1 MFMTRFLHAADIHL
15 DSPLVG
21 LTRYEGAPVDLLR
34 TATRSAFSALVD
46 LAIQEAVDFLVI
58 AGDLYDGDWRDY
70 NTGLFFC
77 KEMGRLYEADIPVF
91 LLYGNHDAK
100 SELTKQLRLPKNVHE
115 FSAKQPQ
122 TFRLDDLRVALHG
135 QSFRT
140 AATLDNLAAAY
151 PDVIPGWL
159 NIGVL
164 HTALDGH
171 SAHDPYAPCAIP
183 ELLAKGYDY
192 WALGH
197 VHEYAIRYMDPW
209 IVFPGNLQ
217 GRHIREQGPRGAVLV
232 TANDEGITVDRRYVD
247 VLRWYHLHADASRAN
262 SLDEVVDT
270 VSQLIEP
277 VVRQQADGR
286 SMALRI
292 TVRGRS
298 KAHGQLF
305 GFENQLRADVLAQA
319 NAIAGDMLWVEK
331 VCVETLPALS
341 AEDLM
346 SRSDALADLQDL
358 LADASSDPE
367 FLESLGND
375 LKYLVDGCRK
385 ELFTDV
391 ATLQAIREG
400 KLREVIDQVGP
411 GLLAR
416 LASEP

>member
-1 MFMTRFLHAADIHL
+1 MSMTRFLHAADIHL

-46 LAIQEAVDFLVI
+46 TAINEAVDFVVI

-77 KEMGRLYEADIPVF
+77 KEMGRLYEADIPVY

-115 FSAKQPQ
+115 FSAKHPE

-140 AATLDNLAAAY
+140 AATLDNLAAGY
-151 PDVIPGWL
+151 PDAIPGWL

-171 SAHDPYAPCAIP
+171 AAHDPYAPCAIP

-197 VHEYAIRYMDPW
+197 VHEHAIRYMDPW

-232 TANDEGITVDRRYVD
+232 TANDEGITVDRRFVD
-247 VLRWYHLHADASRAN
+247 VLRWYHLYADATQLN
-262 SLDEVVDT
+262 NLDDVVDSI
-270 VSQLIEP
+270 SQLLEP
-277 VVRQQADGR
+277 IVRQEAEGR
-286 SMALRI
+286 SLAMRV

-298 KAHGQLF
+298 RAHGQLF

-319 NAIAGDMLWVEK
+319 NAIAGDSLWIEK
-331 VCVETLPALS
+331 VCIETWPALS
-341 AEDLM
+341 AEELM

-358 LADASSDPE
+358 LADASSDGD
-367 FLESLGND
+367 FLQELSSE

-385 ELFTDV
+385 ELFSEV

-400 KLREVIDQVGP
+400 KLREVIDHVGP